1 MIQDMSGLHAIN
13 PYLPVNQKEL
23 LIVFKNHHLFQLEKK

>member
-1 MIQDMSGLHAIN
+1 MIQDTSRLPNAIN

-23 LIVFKNHHLFQLEKK
+23 LNVFKNHH